1 MITGTVLVM
10 SSRKFLVFVL
20 VVGAFTAA
28 GLYYKYRVA
37 PSIAFPQ
44 LELTDWDG
52 KPVSLNDV
60 SGNNLFISFFATWCG
75 PCVQEVPLLQNVR
88 TQLAGNNFVF
98 VLVSDESL
106 PTLKRFAERS
116 GTTIRILRSKQKLK
130 DLGIHSVPTNYLLN
144 KQGKIVLE
152 KVGTFEG
159 SDTKIAAE
167 FTDLCR

>member
-1 MITGTVLVM
+1 MTTATALPM
-10 SSRKFLVFVL
+10 NSRKFLAVVL
-20 VVGAFTAA
+20 VAGAVAAA

-44 LELTDWDG
+44 LELTDLDG

-60 SGNNLFISFFATWCG
+60 SGNNLFVSFFATWCG

-88 TQLAGNNFVF
+88 MQLAGNNFVF

-116 GTTIRILRSKQKLK
+116 GTTLRIMHSKQKLK
-130 DLGIHSVPTNYLLN
+130 DLGIHTVPTNYLLN
-144 KQGKIVLE
+144 KQGKVVLE
-152 KVGTFEG
+152 KVGTLEG
-159 SDTKIAAE
+159 SDIKIATE

>member
-1 MITGTVLVM
+1 MRRPWAL
-10 SSRKFLVFVL
+10 
-20 VVGAFTAA
+20 
-28 GLYYKYRVA
+28 A
-37 PSIAFPQ
+37 PNWT
-44 LELTDWDG
+44 LTDINGQSHNLYSYLNQG
-52 KPVSLNDV
+52 KTVFLD
-60 SGNNLFISFFATWCG
+60 FFATWCG

-116 GTTIRILRSKQKLK
+116 GTTLRILRSKQKLK

-144 KQGKIVLE
+144 RQGKIVLE
-152 KVGTFEG
+152 KVGTLEG
-159 SDTKIAAE
+159 SDIKIATE